1 MGISIK
7 LYAVGKAETIRN
19 LPNIES
25 ELTACQNKID
35 LYKMTSDLAVIF
47 ANKVDPYE
55 GPMSIQYKILFGYYE
70 PVTAGRWQ
78 IGGFIPSSEV
88 SGIANWIKQNKI
100 DSPEGFG
107 KMCSGLSGEV
117 KKELEDMASPAPE
130 DLFTGYV
137 KPLTEFYFKAEKNGS
152 AIVICGE

>member
-7 LYAVGKAETIRN
+7 LYAVGKAETIHS
-19 LPNIES
+19 LQNIES

-70 PVTAGRWQ
+70 PLTAGRWQ

-88 SGIANWIKQNKI
+88 SGITNWIKQHKI
-100 DSPEGFG
+100 DSREGFD
-107 KMCSGLSGEV
+107 KMYADLSGDV
-117 KKELEDMASPAPE
+117 KQELEDMASPTPE
-130 DLFTGYV
+130 DLFSGYV
-137 KPLTEFYFKAEKNGS
+137 RPLTEFYFKAEKNGNS
-152 AIVICGE
+152 IVICGE

>member
-7 LYAVGKAETIRN
+7 LYAVSKAEDIHSLR
-19 LPNIES
+19 NIER
-25 ELTACQNKID
+25 ELTACKNKID
-35 LYKMTSDLAVIF
+35 LYKMTDDLAVIF
-47 ANKVDPYE
+47 TNKTDPFE

-88 SGIANWIKQNKI
+88 SGITSWIKQNKI

-107 KMCSGLSGEV
+107 NMCARLSGEV
-117 KKELEDMASPAPE
+117 KQELQDMASPAPE
-130 DLFTGYV
+130 DLFSGYV
-137 KPLTEFYFKAEKNGS
+137 KPLTEFYFNAEKNGNS
-152 AIVICGE
+152 IVICGE

>member
-7 LYAVGKAETIRN
+7 LYAVGKAETIHSLR
-19 LPNIES
+19 NIES
-25 ELTACQNKID
+25 ELTACANKID

-88 SGIANWIKQNKI
+88 SGITNWIKQNKI
-100 DSPEGFG
+100 DSREGFD
-107 KMCSGLSGEV
+107 KMCAGLSCEV
-117 KKELEDMASPAPE
+117 KQELKDMASPAPE
-130 DLFTGYV
+130 DLFSGYV
-137 KPLTEFYFKAEKNGS
+137 KPLTEFYFRAEKNGNS
-152 AIVICGE
+152 IVICGE

>member
-19 LPNIES
+19 LRNIES
-25 ELTACQNKID
+25 ELTACQNKVD

-70 PVTAGRWQ
+70 PVSAGRWQ

-88 SGIANWIKQNKI
+88 PAITNWIKQNKI
-100 DSPEGFG
+100 DSPEGFD
-107 KMCSGLSGEV
+107 KMCDDLSDDV
-117 KKELEDMASPAPE
+117 KHELEDMASPDPE

-137 KPLTEFYFKAEKNGS
+137 KPLIEFYFKAEKNGNS
-152 AIVICGE
+152 IVICGE